1 MRRLFI
7 LGLLSAVF
15 ISACAGVMPGDEPA
29 DQASDVSVVVYKS
42 PT

>member
-1 MRRLFI
+1 MKRLFI

-15 ISACAGVMPGDEPA
+15 ISACAGALPGDEAA
-29 DQASDVSVVVYKS
+29 DQANDISVVVYKS